1 MPLELL
7 TVMLVEPF
15 DVPTVIGVE
24 LVMLGVIAVPKLIK
38 PDPDPLAL
46 SMVC

>member
-15 DVPTVIGVE
+15 DVPPVIDVE
-24 LVMLGVIAVPKLIK
+24 LAMLGVIAAPKRIK